1 MIEVKFKAWQK
12 YHKDMLNVISI
23 SFDEVGIKSAVVSD
37 SEGRQRSYY
46 KNELEALVF
55 RQYTGLK
62 DKNGLEIYE
71 GDIVKIPDD
80 YDKYGFFAGEVREIY
95 FAFGAFRLKPIIN
108 KNAIG
113 NHFENN
119 FEFEVI
125 GNIFENSELLNKEQ
139 K

>member
-37 SEGRQRSYY
+37 SEGRQYSYY
-46 KNELEALVF
+46 KDELEALVF

-62 DKNGLEIYE
+62 DKNGVKIYE

-80 YDKYGFFAGEVREIY
+80 YNKYGLFAWEIREVY
-95 FAFGAFRLKPIIN
+95 FAFGAFRLKPIRN
-108 KNAIG
+108 ENAIG

-125 GNIFENSELLNKEQ
+125 GNIYENPELLKEI
-139 K
+139 

>member
-1 MIEVKFKAWQK
+1 
-12 YHKDMLNVISI
+12 MLDVASI
-23 SFDEVGIKSAVVSD
+23 RFDEAGIKSAVVSD
-37 SEGRQRSYY
+37 SEGRQYSYY
-46 KNELEALVF
+46 KDELEALVF

-62 DKNGLEIYE
+62 DKNGVKIYE

-80 YDKYGFFAGEVREIY
+80 YDKYGLFAGEIREVY
-95 FAFGAFRLKPIIN
+95 FAFGAFRLKPIRN

-113 NHFENN
+113 NHFEDN

-125 GNIFENSELLNKEQ
+125 GNIFENSELLNKDQ